1 MQPNSPEF
9 FSLPYAE
16 DILKSGDTSR
26 WLKNALSQAL
36 ERDPVDALNDAEF
49 LLGVLEKSPEALPL
63 PSAIDVL
70 AAPAGGYSYW
80 LLDRLKE
87 AKKRDHLDLLM
98 DVELLIG
105 VLQNRVDK
113 IMQPHIH

>member
-1 MQPNSPEF
+1 M
-9 FSLPYAE
+9 
-16 DILKSGDTSR
+16 KSGNTSR
-26 WLKNALSQAL
+26 WLKNALSKAL
-36 ERDPVDALNDAEF
+36 ERDPMDALNDAEF

-63 PSAIDVL
+63 PSALDVL

-87 AKKRDHLDLLM
+87 SQKRERVDLLM
-98 DVELLIG
+98 DVEMLIG
-105 VLQNRVDK
+105 VLQNRVEK

>member
-1 MQPNSPEF
+1 MQPNSPQVF
-9 FSLPYAE
+9 PLPSAE
-16 DILKSGDTSR
+16 DFLKSGDTSR
-26 WLKNALSQAL
+26 WLKNALSKAL
-36 ERDPVDALNDAEF
+36 ERDPIDALNDAEF
-49 LLGVLEKSPEALPL
+49 LLRVLEKSTEVLSL
-63 PSAIDVL
+63 PSALDVL

-80 LLDRLKE
+80 LLDRITE
-87 AKKRDHLDLLM
+87 AQKRERVDLLM